1 MKNLLTVLTVAFL
14 IFGFSAA
21 VLSQDLELG
30 TPLANVF
37 ISSGGRLVLSNP
49 STLRG
54 MNRWAFLNLAVDKS
68 NVYNFDDSIK
78 TIATLP
84 IDSTSAGRKANYVLY
99 KVTSPSTGTLGTSP
113 SGSALQ
119 HLMTVY
125 VWKDLKGV
133 IVAYRFKN
141 TGATPV
147 AGKVSFEL
155 YPRID
160 QSYND
165 HSLRW
170 RSQDNIAYFFRG
182 TLAHFFG
189 AKYVSGVP
197 TGVRLSAGTEFYVSG
212 NFAEDQPDSVRF
224 NAASYRSFDP
234 DKDSPTGTRS
244 MIHINNGEVTIGAND
259 SSGTYYYAMAYDVT
273 EAGMIQAI
281 KDVETRAR
289 TVGLVTAVKVRD
301 LQVPSSFTLQQN
313 YPNPFN
319 PTTQISFTL
328 AQRSFVSLKVYDAT
342 GGEVITLVHG
352 TLPAGPHAAKFEAA
366 GLTSGIY
373 FYTLRANG
381 FAATRKMLLVQ

>member
-1 MKNLLTVLTVAFL
+1 MKNLITVLTMAFL
-14 IFGFSAA
+14 VFGFSAVA
-21 VLSQDLELG
+21 LPQDLELG

-37 ISSGGRLVLSNP
+37 VSAGGRLVLSNP

-99 KVTSPSTGTLGTSP
+99 KVTSPASGTLGTSP
-113 SGSALQ
+113 SGSKL
-119 HLMTVY
+119 HHIMTVY

-147 AGKVSFEL
+147 TGKISFEL

-160 QSYND
+160 QSYSD
-165 HSLRW
+165 HNLRW
-170 RSQDNIAYFFRG
+170 RSQDSIAYFFRG
-182 TLAHFFG
+182 TLAHFLG

-212 NFAEDQPDSVRF
+212 SFAEDQPDSVRF
-224 NAASYRSFDP
+224 NAASYRSFDLT
-234 DKDSPTGTRS
+234 KDSPAGTRS

-259 SSGTYYYAMAYDVT
+259 SSATYYYAMAYDVT
-273 EAGMIQAI
+273 EAGMVQAI
-281 KDVETRAR
+281 KEVETRAR
-289 TVGLVTAVKVRD
+289 TVGLITAVKIRD
-301 LQVPSSFTLQQN
+301 LQVPSGFALQQN

-328 AQRSFVSLKVYDAT
+328 EQSSFVSLKVYEAS
-342 GGEVITLVHG
+342 GREVRTLVQG
-352 TLPAGPHAAKFEAA
+352 TLPAGSHLVPFEAT
-366 GLTSGIY
+366 GLTSGVY

-381 FAATRKMLLVQ
+381 FAATRKMLLIQ

>member
-1 MKNLLTVLTVAFL
+1 MKNCITVLIVTAIIAMAGTAGAQSVN
-14 IFGFSAA
+14 II
-21 VLSQDLELG
+21 
-30 TPLANVF
+30 TPLADVF
-37 ISSGGRLVLSNP
+37 ISAGGRLVLSSPTTNQ
-49 STLRG
+49 G
-54 MNRWAFLNLAVDKS
+54 MNRWAYFNLAVSKS
-68 NVYNFDDSIK
+68 NVYNFDDSTK
-78 TIATLP
+78 VFGPPTV
-84 IDSTSAGRKANYVLY
+84 DSTSAGRKAEFILRH
-99 KVTSPSTGTLGTSP
+99 VTSPAMGTLGTSQA
-113 SGSALQ
+113 GSALQ
-119 HLMTVY
+119 HIMTIY
-125 VWKDLKGV
+125 IWKDLKGV
-133 IVAYRFKN
+133 IVGYRLKN
-141 TGATPV
+141 TGAS
-147 AGKVSFEL
+147 ALSGKVSFEL

-160 QSYND
+160 QNYND
-165 HSLRW
+165 HNLRW
-170 RSQDNIAYFFRG
+170 RSQDSIAYFYRG
-182 TLAHFFG
+182 TAAHFFG

-197 TGVRLSAGTEFYVSG
+197 TGVRLSAGTDFYVPG
-212 NFAEDQPDSVRF
+212 IPFAENQPDSIRF

-234 DKDSPTGTRS
+234 TKDSPTGTRS

-301 LQVPSSFTLQQN
+301 LQVPSGFTLQQN

-352 TLPAGPHAAKFEAA
+352 TLPAGSHVVPFAAT
-366 GLTSGIY
+366 GLTSGVY

-381 FAATRKMLLVQ
+381 FAATRKMLLMQ